1 LEYLDF
7 RRINEY
13 HKNMGDKM
21 LPIIKRYFRVLLLLL
36 FSVLVSMVSAQ
47 TYPSKPIKLIAP
59 FPPGGTS
66 DVLGRLIAQKLGES
80 LGQPM
85 IVENRPGASGNIGH
99 EIAAKAP
106 PDGYTI
112 LLSNSST
119 VVNNPFLY
127 KQMPFDWYKD
137 FTPIT
142 MVAIAG
148 QVLVVNP
155 NVPAKNLAELT
166 ALVKANPGK
175 YNFGSGGKGIQ
186 SHISGEMYKNAA
198 NVDIVHIPYK
208 GTGVAVA
215 DAVAGQIQMVF
226 SDMAPAVPF
235 IKSNKLRALAVTSL
249 QRSST
254 IPDVPTMAE
263 QGYPGF
269 EASVWWALVAP
280 KGVSNEVVSRI
291 NQEWSKIMNT
301 SEIKDAFERLGV
313 TPLYSK
319 PEVVFEKSRAESPI
333 IGEVMRKAGIEKE

>member
-1 LEYLDF
+1 MPC
-7 RRINEY
+7 RIHY
-13 HKNMGDKM
+13 RTF
-21 LPIIKRYFRVLLLLL
+21 ICAVVLLLISPIQST
-36 FSVLVSMVSAQ
+36 FGQS
-47 TYPSKPIKLIAP
+47 YPNRPIKFIAP

-66 DVLGRLIAQKLGES
+66 DVLGRLIAQKLSEG
-80 LGQPM
+80 LGQPV

-99 EIAAKAP
+99 EMAAKASA
-106 PDGYTI
+106 DGYTL

-137 FTPIT
+137 FTPIS

-155 NVPAKNLAELT
+155 SVPAKNLTELT
-166 ALVKANPGK
+166 ALVRANPGK

-254 IPDVPTMAE
+254 LPDVPTMAE
-263 QGYPGF
+263 LGYPGF
-269 EASVWWALVAP
+269 EASVWWSIVGP
-280 KGVSNEVVSRI
+280 KGLPTPIVERVNLEL
-291 NQEWSKIMNT
+291 SKIMVT
-301 SEIKDAFERLGV
+301 IEIKESFEKLGV

-319 PEVVFEKSRAESPI
+319 PDAIFEKSRAESPI

>member
-1 LEYLDF
+1 MIQSWKLSVQ
-7 RRINEY
+7 
-13 HKNMGDKM
+13 M
-21 LPIIKRYFRVLLLLL
+21 LLTLMATILIGIPTSY
-36 FSVLVSMVSAQ
+36 AQ
-47 TYPSKPIKLIAP
+47 SYPNRPIKLIAP

-66 DVLGRLIAQKLGES
+66 DVLGRLIAQKLSES
-80 LGQPM
+80 LGQPV

-99 EIAAKAP
+99 EMAAKAL

-155 NVPAKNLAELT
+155 NVPAKTLSELT

-215 DAVAGQIQMVF
+215 DTVAGQIQMIF
-226 SDMAPAVPF
+226 ADMAPAVPF
-235 IKSNKLRALAVTSL
+235 VKSNKLRPLAVTSL

-254 IPDVPTMAE
+254 LPDVPTMAE

-269 EASVWWALVAP
+269 EASVWWALAAP
-280 KGVSNEVVSRI
+280 KGVSNSVVDRI
-291 NQEWSKIMNT
+291 NQDWSKIMT
-301 SEIKDAFERLGV
+301 SSEIKDAFERLGV

>member
-1 LEYLDF
+1 MIQSWKLSVQ
-7 RRINEY
+7 
-13 HKNMGDKM
+13 M
-21 LPIIKRYFRVLLLLL
+21 LLTLMATILIGIPTSY
-36 FSVLVSMVSAQ
+36 AQ
-47 TYPSKPIKLIAP
+47 SYPNRPIKLIAP

-66 DVLGRLIAQKLGES
+66 DVLGRLIAQKLSES
-80 LGQPM
+80 LGQPV

-99 EIAAKAP
+99 EMAAKAL

-155 NVPAKNLAELT
+155 NVPAKTLSELT

-226 SDMAPAVPF
+226 ADMAPAVPF
-235 IKSNKLRALAVTSL
+235 VKSNKLRPLAVTSL

-254 IPDVPTMAE
+254 LPDVPTMAE

-269 EASVWWALVAP
+269 EASVWWALAAP
-280 KGVSNEVVSRI
+280 KGIPSSVVDRI
-291 NQEWSKIMNT
+291 NQDWSKIMAT
-301 SEIKDAFERLGV
+301 ADIKDAFERLGV